1 MSFERGQSVRLTDSG
16 RREWPDIHG
25 TGKIER
31 VDTAERRVTVFW
43 LIDGMESHVNL
54 DFDHV
59 EAA

>member
-1 MSFERGQSVRLTDSG
+1 MTLECGQSVRLTDSG

-31 VDTAERRVTVFW
+31 VDTAARMLTAHWDQIGAR
-43 LIDGMESHVNL
+43 VNL
-54 DFDHV
+54 TFDQV